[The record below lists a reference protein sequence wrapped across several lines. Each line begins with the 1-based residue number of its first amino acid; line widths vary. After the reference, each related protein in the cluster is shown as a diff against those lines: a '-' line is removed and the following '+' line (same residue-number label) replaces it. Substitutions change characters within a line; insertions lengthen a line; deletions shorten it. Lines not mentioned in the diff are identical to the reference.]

1 MRLITESGR
10 IITIKTTH
18 IISGTLSLLI
28 LGALSSA
35 LIIWIQH
42 NDTTINENQA
52 NSLTEIPVSAYSTK
66 GSAEAHVTTI
76 NETAKKTT
84 TSQENTIDSLSLVQ
98 AQLSLLQD
106 AYPASK
112 HETTYVKQLNTANQS
127 QSESIEEKQKRL
139 DELSKNPYLL
149 AEYNLAVT
157 NKVVVDNTN
166 RDELSTAL
174 NKAVETISFDN
185 KKNSDIIAE
194 TQARKAEMRYAVVA
208 SGDSLSRIA
217 KRYYGNRNLYWVI
230 FNANP
235 GVLVS
240 PNHIFVGQVLMLPEV
255 AAKLDHKAQQH
266 KENF

>member
-28 LGALSSA
+28 LGALLSAFMFWMHGKTTKDESSA
-35 LIIWIQH
+35 NTLHEISVST
-42 NDTTINENQA
+42 DTNQG
-52 NSLTEIPVSAYSTK
+52 K
-66 GSAEAHVTTI
+66 AETHVASN
-76 NETAKKTT
+76 NETTEKTT
-84 TSQENTIDSLSLVQ
+84 TATNSEKNTTDNLSLIQ
-98 AQLSLLQD
+98 TQLSLLQD

-112 HETTYVKQLNTANQS
+112 NETTYVQQLTTNSLS
-127 QSESIEEKQKRL
+127 QGESIEQKQKRL

-157 NKVVVDNTN
+157 NKIVVDNKN
-166 RDELSTAL
+166 QDNLSAAL
-174 NKAVETISFDN
+174 NEAVATTNLDN
-185 KKNSDIIAE
+185 KNNREIIAE
-194 TQARKAEMRYAVVA
+194 TKARKAEMRYAIVA
-208 SGDSLSRIA
+208 SGDNLSRIA

-235 GVLVS
+235 DVLIS

-255 AAKLDHKAQQH
+255 AAKLDHNAQQH
-266 KENF
+266 